1 MEVYENAGTISL
13 CVAILRPTDLSR
25 IEYATFSIRV
35 YTRSISGN
43 FCNIKFQHAV
53 F

>member
-25 IEYATFSIRV
+25 IESETFTMKL
-35 YTRSISGN
+35 YTRNVSG
-43 FCNIKFQHAV
+43 KLH
-53 F
+53 